1 MTAQRSTK
9 QQHEYQRNT
18 NEDQG
23 KGCPFCA
30 MSEGHPQFVRETEYL
45 KVIKN
50 RCPYSLWDD
59 QGVVDHLM
67 IVPKQH
73 IGKLGSLNSE
83 ASHEFIRLID
93 EYEEKGYSFYARAP
107 HSTMRSEPHQH
118 THLMKL
124 DQKKRKFLLMI
135 RRPWYFRPSK

>member
-50 RCPYSLWDD
+50 RCPYSLWND

-73 IGKLGSLNSE
+73 TGKLGDLNSE
-83 ASHEFIRLID
+83 AADEFMALIGD
-93 EYEEKGYSFYARAP
+93 YEEKGYCFYGRAL
-107 HSTMRSEPHQH
+107 HSKVRSEPHQH

-124 DQKKRKFLLMI
+124 DNKKRNFLLMA
-135 RRPWYFRPSK
+135 RKPWYFRLSK

>member
-50 RCPYSLWDD
+50 QRPYSLWDD

-73 IGKLGSLNSE
+73 TGKLGSLNSE
-83 ASHEFIRLID
+83 ASHEFIQLID
-93 EYEEKGYSFYARAP
+93 EYEEKGYSFYARAL
-107 HSTMRSEPHQH
+107 HSTVRSEPHQH

-124 DQKKRKFLLMI
+124 DNKKRNFLLMA
-135 RRPWYFRPSK
+135 RKPWYFRLSK